1 MQETIYK
8 KRRIS
13 ISLFGRGGIQ
23 DIVKCHVPANIP
35 LYNDVLIKTNIYTLV
50 IRLHKTSSRRLD
62 QDDYIFVFFISP
74 EDVFKTFSRH
84 LQDVFKMSCQDVF
97 KTSLRCLQ
105 NVLQKRLQDIFNTS
119 CQDVSKTSCK
129 DAFKTSSRR
138 FQGVFKTSS
147 WHFQGVFKTSSWR
160 LQDVSSSQTVLV
172 NASSRRLQDV
182 FETYCEDRKIG
193 LGHTS
198 EKFMVRKQ
206 IFQGR
211 ILWISW
217 NF

>member
-1 MQETIYK
+1 MFSFYFLRRTKMYCK
-8 KRRIS
+8 KQYARNEEFSLVFLAGVVLKISSNAMYQQTFLFIMTSQSRRIYMPWS
-13 ISLFGRGGIQ
+13 YVFTRRLQG
-23 DIVKCHVPANIP
+23 
-35 LYNDVLIKTNIYTLV
+35 VLIKTIIYSSSSYL
-50 IRLHKTSSRRLD
+50 LKTSSRRF
-62 QDDYIFVFFISP
+62 QDIF
-74 EDVFKTFSRH
+74 R
-84 LQDVFKMSCQDVF
+84 
-97 KTSLRCLQ
+97 TSSRCLQ
-105 NVLQKRLQDIFNTS
+105 NVLQKLLQDIFKTS
-119 CQDVSKTSCK
+119 FQDVSKTSCK
-129 DAFKTSSRR
+129 DTFETSSRR
-138 FQGVFKTSS
+138 
-147 WHFQGVFKTSSWR
+147 FQGVFKTSSWR

-172 NASSRRLQDV
+172 NASSRRLQNV